1 MWCLEWVWLGGEGVE
16 EGVRVREVVLLRWL
30 MYKKV
35 DGVKLR
41 LRKDIWLFLV
51 E

>member
-16 EGVRVREVVLLRWL
+16 EGVLVVVYREVDGLERWQ
-30 MYKKV
+30 
-35 DGVKLR
+35 R
-41 LRKDIWLFLV
+41 EDIWLFLL